1 MLHKIILH
9 NNNYIDD
16 RALKG
21 LSYGSDRLTH
31 VQVSKCY
38 NITDPGLKEI
48 KVLNKLETL
57 VLFDLSGVKNL
68 EDCKQY
74 LQTHL
79 PTCKIEGNQNI

>member
-21 LSYGSDRLTH
+21 LSYGSSTLDH
-31 VQVSKCY
+31 VQVSKCS
-38 NITDPGLKEI
+38 NVTDPGLKEI
-48 KVLNKLETL
+48 KALGKLEKL
-57 VLFDLSGVKNL
+57 VLFDLTSVNNL
-68 EDCKQY
+68 EECKQY

-79 PTCKIEGNQNI
+79 PKCKIEGNLN

>member
-9 NNNYIDD
+9 NNKYIDD

-31 VQVSKCY
+31 VQVSKCL
-38 NITDPGLKEI
+38 NVTDPGLKEI
-48 KVLNKLETL
+48 IVLSKLETL
-57 VLFDLSGVKNL
+57 ILFDLSSVENL

-74 LQTHL
+74 LQIHL
-79 PTCKIEGNQNI
+79 PKCKIEGR